1 MTTSAPVRSHRGPQT
16 PGAPSA
22 QIRPL
27 AHMGGQLRWLGRM
40 LLFCVEAVLAI
51 PHALVRYRREVSRLL
66 AEIAFGKG
74 LLTVAASTVFVSALL
89 SAVIGVQLGL
99 EGLQGLNVVGLAP
112 LSGLL
117 AAVGNTREL
126 APLITA
132 FGLAAQMGCRFT
144 AQLGA
149 MRTSGE
155 IDALETMSVSGSE
168 FLITTRLI
176 AVSILVIPMY
186 LLSLSGAYLASKLT
200 VLFLAGQG
208 SGTYQHYFYLFLEP
222 RDVYLSV
229 LKVVV
234 MGLLITVIH
243 CYYGFTATGGPEGVG
258 VAAGRAIRASIVTI
272 AISDM
277 LMTLL
282 FWGTSTGIKVS
293 G

>member
-1 MTTSAPVRSHRGPQT
+1 MIAVTTSPLPRAGRFGSGVTRALGDNLQRQ
-16 PGAPSA
+16 GA
-22 QIRPL
+22 
-27 AHMGGQLRWLGRM
+27 M
-40 LLFCVEAVLAI
+40 LLFCVHAVVTIPLA
-51 PHALVRYRREVSRLL
+51 LRRYRHEVWRLL

-89 SAVIGVQLGL
+89 SAVIGIQLGL

-149 MRTSGE
+149 MRISGE
-155 IDALETMSVSGSE
+155 IDALDTMAVSSME
-168 FLITTRLI
+168 YLVTTRLI
-176 AVSILVIPMY
+176 AVSIFVVPMY
-186 LLSLSGAYLASKLT
+186 LVSLSGAYLASELT
-200 VLFLAGQG
+200 VRLIAGQG
-208 SGTYQHYFYLFLEP
+208 SGTYDHYFYLFLDAP
-222 RDVYLSV
+222 DVLLSI

-234 MGLLITVIH
+234 LGLLITFIH
-243 CYYGFTATGGPEGVG
+243 CFYGYTASGGPEGVG
-258 VAAGRAIRASIVTI
+258 VASGRAIRASIVAI
-272 AISDM
+272 AVADM

-282 FWGTSTGIKVS
+282 FWGTSTGVRV
-293 G
+293 

>member
-1 MTTSAPVRSHRGPQT
+1 MSATTSSRAPGLIRGQV
-16 PGAPSA
+16 
-22 QIRPL
+22 Q
-27 AHMGGQLRWLGRM
+27 WLGRM
-40 LLFCVEAVLAI
+40 LLFGVEVIVTIPITLA
-51 PHALVRYRREVSRLL
+51 RYRREVWRLL

-89 SAVIGVQLGL
+89 SAVIGVQLGI
-99 EGLQGLNVVGLAP
+99 EGLQGLNVVGLSP

-126 APLITA
+126 APLITS

-149 MRTSGE
+149 MRISGE
-155 IDALETMSVSGSE
+155 IDALDTMAVSSME
-168 FLITTRLI
+168 YLVTTRMI
-176 AVSILVIPMY
+176 AVSLFVIPLY
-186 LLSLSGAYLASKLT
+186 LVTLSGAYLASRLT
-200 VLFLAGQG
+200 VLLLAGQG
-208 SGTYQHYFYLFLEP
+208 AGTYDHYFFLFLDP
-222 RDVYLSV
+222 PDVFLSI

-234 MGLLITVIH
+234 MGLLVAFIH
-243 CYYGFTATGGPEGVG
+243 CYYGYTASGGPEGVG

-272 AISDM
+272 AVADM

-282 FWGTSTGIKVS
+282 FWGATTGIRVS